1 MSAEKRLNF
10 FNISVSVQAIYSANK
25 LQIIKSKKMAKIDIN
40 WYIRS
45 QMDRSLNKNYEFF
58 FNFIKLR

>member
-40 WYIRS
+40 WYI
-45 QMDRSLNKNYEFF
+45 
-58 FNFIKLR
+58 